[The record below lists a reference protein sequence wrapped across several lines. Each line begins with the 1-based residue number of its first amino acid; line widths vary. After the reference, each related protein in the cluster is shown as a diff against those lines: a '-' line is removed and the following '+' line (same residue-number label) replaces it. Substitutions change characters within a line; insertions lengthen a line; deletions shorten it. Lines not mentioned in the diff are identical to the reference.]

1 MPKTRLNINRLI
13 VQRIRRFDIVLENRK
28 YRRGFPEMWK
38 AISGKPYIVEL
49 GENRVSSRGHF
60 LKIFAG
66 MPSKLHDLWR

>member
-1 MPKTRLNINRLI
+1 
-13 VQRIRRFDIVLENRK
+13 
-28 YRRGFPEMWK
+28 MWK